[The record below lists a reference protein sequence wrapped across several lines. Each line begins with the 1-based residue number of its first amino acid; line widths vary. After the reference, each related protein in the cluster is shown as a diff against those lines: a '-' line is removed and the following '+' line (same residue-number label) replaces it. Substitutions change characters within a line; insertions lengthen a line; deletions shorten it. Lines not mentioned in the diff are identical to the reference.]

1 MPEPSDNFFGQSA
14 GFAPIKSQSEVQSAE
29 GLRITS
35 EELAQ
40 LVTDMAAGR
49 ENALA
54 KFYDA
59 TSSVTFGLV
68 LRILGNATIAEE
80 VLVDIYDQAWRQA
93 AAYNRARFSPIVWL
107 CAMARNQAIK
117 RLRSGVSSAPEMAG
131 PFDGIESEASK
142 MTIAVRAALDALPA
156 DQREVV
162 ELAYYRGLDYGEIA
176 DKLNKEFETVRTA
189 LRVGMMK
196 LRELLKPVVERI

>member
-1 MPEPSDNFFGQSA
+1 MPDPSDNFFGQSA

-40 LVTDMAAGR
+40 LVTDMAAVR

-68 LRILGNATIAEE
+68 LRILGDTAVAEE
-80 VLVDIYDQAWRQA
+80 ALVDIYDQAYRQA
-93 AAYNRARFSPIVWL
+93 STYDRARYSPIVW
-107 CAMARNQAIK
+107 
-117 RLRSGVSSAPEMAG
+117 
-131 PFDGIESEASK
+131 
-142 MTIAVRAALDALPA
+142 
-156 DQREVV
+156 
-162 ELAYYRGLDYGEIA
+162 
-176 DKLNKEFETVRTA
+176 
-189 LRVGMMK
+189 
-196 LRELLKPVVERI
+196 